1 MYSLCLCLKEG
12 NHGMHLP
19 DTAWKIWEEEEE
31 KEEEEVLIASRCMCV
46 SLQFCAVVSST
57 AGANFFGEILEW
69 TGFAIDP
76 WVESGWIRFE
86 WPDMTHDQWIPVTVW
101 LVTKWKTR
109 EFSHQITGPS
119 LVIGPLTE
127 QGLTLKE
134 NEGKH
139 KQQDI
144 TRCKNAHDSLESH
157 LSPFRVHFNFIPT
170 DWLC

>member
-31 KEEEEVLIASRCMCV
+31 EEVLIASRYVCDPLSVCQ
-46 SLQFCAVVSST
+46 LQFCAVVSST

-76 WVESGWIRFE
+76 WFESGWIGLN
-86 WPDMTHDQWIPVTVW
+86 DQIW
-101 LVTKWKTR
+101 LMTR
-109 EFSHQITGPS
+109 EYQWQSDWWRSGKPGNSRIRSRVPAS

-134 NEGKH
+134 NTNNK
-139 KQQDI
+139 I
-144 TRCKNAHDSLESH
+144 
-157 LSPFRVHFNFIPT
+157 
-170 DWLC
+170 